1 VPSSFTMVHQ
11 QLTRPRQHRWAF
23 RQPKSGISKH
33 YAFASIVDVSCFHG
47 QQATYSRRPWMR
59 PVSTIKKLRIRSR
72 CECTAV
78 VRHRGATYSPAPLPK
93 RAVKRQSLRIREGLA
108 WKQLA
113 SRRGPGH
120 STFGLSTRGQQ
131 ALLPT
136 TAYHATPP
144 ATSICALGT
153 AHAAPAGQSDVFSC
167 CRAVHP
173 IPRSRQLPARADGP
187 AGALY
192 SRRSGHTV
200 QASVRTAAGS

>member
-1 VPSSFTMVHQ
+1 MQSLDT
-11 QLTRPRQHRWAF
+11 T
-23 RQPKSGISKH
+23 KS
-33 YAFASIVDVSCFHG
+33 
-47 QQATYSRRPWMR
+47 
-59 PVSTIKKLRIRSR
+59 LRIRSR
-72 CECTAV
+72 CERTALVRQRRYAFAACTA
-78 VRHRGATYSPAPLPK
+78 PASRSAQSVTLS
-93 RAVKRQSLRIREGLA
+93 RQLSSLQDSTTSLKDLRIPHPLGTATDTETFG
-108 WKQLA
+108 
-113 SRRGPGH
+113 RRARRR
-120 STFGLSTRGQQ
+120 TLGLSTRGQQ

-173 IPRSRQLPARADGP
+173 IPQSRQLPARADGP

>member
-1 VPSSFTMVHQ
+1 MGRRNQRRSRKPGPPYHRWSETPRV
-11 QLTRPRQHRWAF
+11 PRQLDYVDATVSWAPAGSDKPKEEA
-23 RQPKSGISKH
+23 RQ
-33 YAFASIVDVSCFHG
+33 
-47 QQATYSRRPWMR
+47 TTSRP
-59 PVSTIKKLRIRSR
+59 PCSLSTAQ
-72 CECTAV
+72 T
-78 VRHRGATYSPAPLPK
+78 
-93 RAVKRQSLRIREGLA
+93 LRIREGLA